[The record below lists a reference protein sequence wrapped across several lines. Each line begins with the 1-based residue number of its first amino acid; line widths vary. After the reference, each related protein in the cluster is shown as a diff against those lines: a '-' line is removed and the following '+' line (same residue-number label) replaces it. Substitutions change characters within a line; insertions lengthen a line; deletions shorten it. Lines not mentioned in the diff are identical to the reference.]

1 MLLCSLLAL
10 GFIALPPHPL
20 PPHPSARVSLG
31 QDYPIRIALHDAD
44 RIVESVLDSS
54 LYRVLENDPGFAANW
69 NSPDA
74 KRARIALR
82 FLAGA
87 LETDLPGMTRQ
98 LLNRTI
104 GLYVDPTAPGR
115 AKDDPRWLAVLDLG
129 DHVVASR
136 WLEVFDQAALLI
148 GATDDAVTEG
158 EVRSINGKEFH
169 ATAGRWIVA
178 SNDREAL
185 DLAREA
191 LASQQEPFA
200 NDGVARLEFEIDVAR
215 LRDDSESKTPSR
227 QGNGLGALLGY
238 GLDAAG
244 RTAERLVGSFEL
256 GDEAVTGVV
265 ELFHPP
271 LAAEELALEWY
282 TKPSGP
288 TPPAIRPEGF
298 IASLRLDRDFAAFY
312 RARSSWLAEDSEND
326 FVQFDNGMNLFFG
339 GRAFGDEILPALS
352 HGVVLVV
359 ARQEF
364 VGQSAPPAIR
374 LPAFTLV
381 FGVDSERL
389 TENEFAT
396 AFQNS
401 LAIINLD
408 RAGKGGDSL
417 LAGSQTI
424 EETTIYQA
432 RFLPPKKPS
441 DEPLDFR
448 FNYTPALAVTGN
460 HVAIGSAQDGVAG
473 VVKSLGATA
482 NPRVARPAS
491 TVIDVDLAALG
502 AVLSDNR
509 EALIQDR
516 MLKEGEDRAGATRA
530 IDLFLLA
537 LSGCGELS
545 AEISL
550 ADDRHVLD
558 LKFGLGSKKD

>member
-10 GFIALPPHPL
+10 GFIALPPHPA
-20 PPHPSARVSLG
+20 ARIALG
-31 QDYPIRIALHDAD
+31 QEYPIRIALHDAD
-44 RIVESVLDSS
+44 RIVDRVLESS
-54 LYRVLENDPGFAANW
+54 LYRELENDPGFAAKW

-74 KRARIALR
+74 KRGRIALR

-87 LETDLPGMTRQ
+87 LETDLPGMTRR
-98 LLNRTI
+98 LLDRTI

-129 DHVVASR
+129 DDAVAMR
-136 WLEVFDQAALLI
+136 WLEVFDQAALLV
-148 GATDDAVTEG
+148 GATDDALTDG

-169 ATAGRWIVA
+169 TTAGRWIVA

-185 DLAREA
+185 ELAREA
-191 LASQQEPFA
+191 LRTQQEPFA
-200 NDGVARLEFEIDVAR
+200 NDGGARLEFEIDVAR

-227 QGNGLGALLGY
+227 QGNGIGALLGY

-244 RTAERLVGSFEL
+244 RTADRLVGSIEL
-256 GDEAVTGVV
+256 GDDAVSGLV

-271 LAAEELALEWY
+271 LDAEELALDWY
-282 TKPSGP
+282 TRPTGP
-288 TPPAIRPEGF
+288 TPPALRPEGF
-298 IASLRLDRDFAAFY
+298 IGSLRLDRDFAAFY
-312 RARSSWLAEDSEND
+312 RARDSWLAEDSEND

-352 HGVVLVV
+352 HGALLVLT
-359 ARQEF
+359 RQGF

-374 LPAFTLV
+374 IPAFTLL
-381 FGVDSERL
+381 FGVDAERL

-408 RAGKGGDSL
+408 QAGKGGDSL
-417 LAGSQTI
+417 LAGSHTI
-424 EETTIYQA
+424 DETTIYQA
-432 RFLPPKKPS
+432 RYLPPKKPTG
-441 DEPLDFR
+441 EPLDFR
-448 FNYTPALAVTGN
+448 FNFTPALAVARD
-460 HVAIGSAQDGVAG
+460 HVVIGSAQDGVAA
-473 VVKSLGATA
+473 VVKSLGAAT

-491 TVIDVDLAALG
+491 TAIDVDLAALG
-502 AVLSDNR
+502 AVLSENR

-516 MLKEGEDRAGATRA
+516 MLKEGEDRAAASRA

-537 LSGCGELS
+537 LSGCGDFA

-550 ADDRHVLD
+550 AADRHVLD
-558 LKFGLGSKKD
+558 LRLGFGAKKD